1 MVARAVPEERLNL
14 DTLPDLTLI
23 VPAGHAVPLSQVATL
38 AYEQEEPILWRRNRD
53 TVLTV
58 RADVNPG
65 VQPPDVSG
73 RILPKLADIKA
84 SLPPGYRIDT
94 GGSIEESVKANEAL
108 FAVFPMMLL
117 AMFTLLM
124 AQLQGFKKAAL
135 VFIISPLGLI
145 GVVIALHIFHAPFGF
160 VALLGLIS
168 LVGMDMRNSIILMD
182 QIDHDLE
189 AGSTP
194 WDAVVEATVRR
205 ARPVVL
211 TAASAILAM
220 IPLTRSV
227 FWGPMAIAIM
237 GGLAVATFLTLL
249 NLPALYVLW
258 FRVREPAAGP
268 LAGSRTADEPL
279 VELALADSARIGVS
293 HGGVLAN
300 GHVASRRSSE

>member
-1 MVARAVPEERLNL
+1 VEALLGNPNARN
-14 DTLPDLTLI
+14 DLT
-23 VPAGHAVPLSQVATL
+23 T
-38 AYEQEEPILWRRNRD
+38 
-53 TVLTV
+53 
-58 RADVNPG
+58 PG
-65 VQPPDVSG
+65 KFARP
-73 RILPKLADIKA
+73 KA

-94 GGSIEESVKANEAL
+94 GGAIEESVKANEAL

-182 QIDHDLE
+182 QIDNDLE

-268 LAGSRTADEPL
+268 PAISLSI
-279 VELALADSARIGVS
+279 SA
-293 HGGVLAN
+293 
-300 GHVASRRSSE
+300 SE